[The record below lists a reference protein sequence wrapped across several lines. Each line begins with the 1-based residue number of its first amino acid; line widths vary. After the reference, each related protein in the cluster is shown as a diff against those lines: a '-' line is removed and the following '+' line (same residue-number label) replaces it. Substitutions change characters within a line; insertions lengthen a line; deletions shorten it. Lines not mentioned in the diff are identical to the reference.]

1 MKKGF
6 IFDINKCVGCQACV
20 VACQIENYTVSAI
33 PWREVSVSNIDMHPD
48 IPLFDVSMACNHCE
62 DAPCM
67 KFCPALAYTRDEA
80 TGAVLHE
87 EDHCIGCKYCTWVC
101 PYDAPKYNPVKGVV
115 EKCNLCVQRVSQDL
129 KTACASACPV
139 GALDFGFIDIEPNN
153 DVNGFSEVGIKPGIK
168 MIPLRKKE
176 AVLNAIDLNDQEL
189 DLYNA
194 VRDENKTKTKIS
206 LKDEWGLAFFTFMVS
221 LLVAFFV
228 ADYFEVIYVN
238 QPVFIGFGIA
248 GMLLSSMHLGNK
260 KKAYRA
266 IFNIRNSW
274 LSREILFYSLF
285 IGGALVSFYFEEVQL
300 IGILTMLSGFLALIS
315 IDNVYRVAQTT
326 QSIKYHS
333 ASVVLT
339 FFEISLFLMHEF
351 SLFILVAAIKL
362 GLYLFRKNKFRKMG
376 LTIYPVLSL
385 SRIVLGFVVPI
396 CLLWYLR
403 QEEALFLILSFVL
416 VGELIDRM
424 EFYLELDIVTP
435 KKVMEE
441 EEWEIH

>member
-20 VACQIENYTVSAI
+20 VACQIENHTVSSI
-33 PWREVSVSNIDMHPD
+33 PWREVSISNATMHPD

-67 KFCPALAYTRDEA
+67 KNCPALAYTRDEP

-87 EDHCIGCKYCTWVC
+87 ADHCIGCKYCTWVC

-139 GALDFGFIDIEPNN
+139 GALDFGLIDIEPNN
-153 DVNGFSEVGIKPGIK
+153 GVNGFPEVDIKPGIK

-176 AVLNAIDLNDQEL
+176 TVLNAIDLNEDEI
-189 DLYNA
+189 DLYNSISH
-194 VRDENKTKTKIS
+194 ENKTKAKI
-206 LKDEWGLAFFTFMVS
+206 LLEDEWGLAVFTFMAS

-228 ADYFEVIYVN
+228 ADYFEAIIVI
-238 QPVFIGFGIA
+238 QPVFIGFGVL

-266 IFNIRNSW
+266 ILNIRNSW

-285 IGGALVSFYFEEVQL
+285 IGGALLSFYFVGYKVL
-300 IGILTMLSGFLALIS
+300 GILTMVSGFIALVS
-315 IDNVYRVAQTT
+315 IDNVYRVVQTI
-326 QSIKYHS
+326 QPVKYHS
-333 ASVVLT
+333 ASVVFT
-339 FFEISLFLMHEF
+339 FFEIGLFLLNEY
-351 SLFILVAAIKL
+351 SLFIWVSAIKL
-362 GLYLFRKNKFRKMG
+362 GLYLFRKSIFKKRGLAIHPLLSIFRI
-376 LTIYPVLSL
+376 L
-385 SRIVLGFVVPI
+385 LGFIVPLI
-396 CLLWYLR
+396 LLSYLN
-403 QEEALFLILSFVL
+403 EEQYLFLILPFIL
-416 VGELIDRM
+416 AGELIDRM
-424 EFYLELDIVTP
+424 EFYMELDIVSP
-435 KKVMEE
+435 KKAMEKE
-441 EEWEIH
+441 ESELI